1 MLLMMLL
8 FSCLLLLLPFPFSL
22 FSPLFLLP
30 VSVFPLTMFSLSFST
45 LSLFRLGR
53 LARQLLVVVVLFLVM
68 ALMAPCDLHLAALRP
83 LPGVS
88 VARVAS
94 VSSGLT

>member
-1 MLLMMLL
+1 MLLL
-8 FSCLLLLLPFPFSL
+8 SCLLLLLPFPFPL
-22 FSPLFLLP
+22 FSPLFLLS
-30 VSVFPLTMFSLSFST
+30 VSVFPLTMFSLSFPTFSF
-45 LSLFRLGR
+45 FRLGR

-68 ALMAPCDLHLAALRP
+68 ALMAPGDLHLAALRP

-88 VARVAS
+88 VAGVTS